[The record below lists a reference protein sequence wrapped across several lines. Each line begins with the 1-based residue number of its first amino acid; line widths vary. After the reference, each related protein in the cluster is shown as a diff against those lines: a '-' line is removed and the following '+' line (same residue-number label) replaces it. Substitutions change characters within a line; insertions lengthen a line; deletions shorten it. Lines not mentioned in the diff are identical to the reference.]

1 MILFISLMSRASK
14 TRHAG
19 LFTLE
24 VQNGIILQECQQ
36 IIRFMPFNFGFFKK
50 CSKPV
55 NVIEK
60 NLVLVVNRQH
70 ARLIIRFPFNH
81 RIKKQIFNTQETAT

>member
-1 MILFISLMSRASK
+1 
-14 TRHAG
+14 
-19 LFTLE
+19 
-24 VQNGIILQECQQ
+24 
-36 IIRFMPFNFGFFKK
+36 
-50 CSKPV
+50 
-55 NVIEK
+55 VIEK